1 MNAARLVNGIL
12 WRMEKFFS
20 RTRIRWFKTL
30 YINFRT
36 LPFSQA
42 IRLPIYIYGHV
53 KFYCL
58 SGKIVIFGPISRG
71 MIKFGYQQGSFS
83 EPTRSAMILL
93 DQGTELIFNGPCMFD
108 FDYAVRLTGKSNV
121 NIGAH
126 VVFGHDV
133 KIYSEESITIGDYCR
148 VAFGSCFIDTNY
160 HYSIE
165 LSNGAVRKKS
175 APIEIGRYN
184 WIGNT
189 STIMKGTRTP
199 EGTIIASKGFL
210 NKNYVK
216 LGEGGTNIV
225 LAGSP
230 ANIVQ
235 KGYARI
241 LCLEMEKNIN
251 EWFATHPGEKECL
264 AGDLSHDYRV
274 NDAYRDLF
282 NRI

>member
-1 MNAARLVNGIL
+1 MPGRFWKL
-12 WRMEKFFS
+12 
-20 RTRIRWFKTL
+20 
-30 YINFRT
+30 
-36 LPFSQA
+36 
-42 IRLPIYIYGHV
+42 
-53 KFYCL
+53 
-58 SGKIVIFGPISRG
+58 
-71 MIKFGYQQGSFS
+71 
-83 EPTRSAMILL
+83 
-93 DQGTELIFNGPCMFD
+93 
-108 FDYAVRLTGKSNV
+108 
-121 NIGAH
+121 
-126 VVFGHDV
+126 
-133 KIYSEESITIGDYCR
+133 
-148 VAFGSCFIDTNY
+148 FIDTNY

-264 AGDLSHDYRV
+264 AGDL
-274 NDAYRDLF
+274 
-282 NRI
+282 